1 MKSPFRHVSPGR
13 KRRSRRPLKVHSADL
28 CLGAAR
34 GRSEGFRQSYRR
46 QTALLFCFGRL
57 LEFSF
62 GVLFFPCIFL
72 FFGILSFLSEFCVFP
87 CFSLVIV
94 VVVRFLLS
102 FLSSSSSSSS
112 FSTFAVFPLLSSFPL
127 PPAAVSSFSSS
138 FYLLPFA
145 NNCFLISS
153 LLVFFSLA
161 FPFFQYDLNI
171 ILLLI

>member
-153 LLVFFSLA
+153 LLVFFLLH
-161 FPFFQYDLNI
+161 FLFFSMI
-171 ILLLI
+171 SI